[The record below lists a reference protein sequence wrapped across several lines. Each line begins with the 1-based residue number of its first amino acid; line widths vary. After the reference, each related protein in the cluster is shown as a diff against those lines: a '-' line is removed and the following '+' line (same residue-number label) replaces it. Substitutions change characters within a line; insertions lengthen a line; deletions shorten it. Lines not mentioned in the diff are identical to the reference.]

1 MSLHDSA
8 RALQVASVWCH
19 APALTDTAVQSI
31 CGPAGCPAKTLTLK
45 TFHHVCVTPVA
56 GLYSKFLAI
65 GLFRLL
71 ELVGAKDPKALESV
85 AKSLSLRP
93 EAVNRDLLTYKAC

>member
-1 MSLHDSA
+1 MTGCSSVSSCCLIAFGVLSLACFPWHWQ
-8 RALQVASVWCH
+8 LLKLN
-19 APALTDTAVQSI
+19 PN
-31 CGPAGCPAKTLTLK
+31 LTLIL
-45 TFHHVCVTPVA
+45 TLA

-93 EAVNRDLLTYKAC
+93 EAVNRDLLTYKARSPQTASL